1 MKLVAVAFLVL
12 GMLCNSA
19 LAMAEGPVPFR
30 ALMQTAGA
38 EPAMPS
44 KPDAKDS
51 SIQSTTSK
59 HANDGKAERIIGGVL
74 LGTGVAVITTTVVVV
89 SAVHGEAG
97 HPGRVWAGIGGG
109 AGMTGAG
116 VTLIVLGSHRR
127 PSN

>member
-1 MKLVAVAFLVL
+1 MKLVAVALLVL
-12 GMLCNSA
+12 GMLCNA
-19 LAMAEGPVPFR
+19 MLAMAEGPVPFR

-59 HANDGKAERIIGGVL
+59 HANSGKAERVIGGVL
-74 LGTGVAVITTTVVVV
+74 LGTGVAVITTTFVLV
-89 SAVHGEAG
+89 AAGHGDAG

-109 AGMTGAG
+109 AGMIGAG
-116 VTLIVLGSHRR
+116 VTLIAFGSHKR